1 MSRTLAFVYG
11 TVSYVIFLVTFLYAI
26 GFVGNLIVP
35 KSIDTGHSGP
45 FWQALAVNAALLGL
59 FAIQHSGMARP
70 GFKRWWTRIVPKPIE
85 RSTYVLLASLVL
97 VVLFWQW
104 RPLPAIVW
112 DVQVAWARGLLWALF
127 ALGWGIVLTATFMIS
142 HAHLFGL
149 KQVYAHLRKE
159 EPSTME
165 FQTPGLY
172 RYLRHP
178 IMLGFFIAFW
188 ATPAMTV
195 GHLIFAIATT
205 GYILLAL
212 QLEERDLLQRF
223 GGRYREYRER
233 VPMFIPRPGGKRPA
247 PQQRQQARH

>member
-1 MSRTLAFVYG
+1 VAFVYG
-11 TVSYVIFLVTFLYAI
+11 IASYVVFLGAFLYAI

-35 KSIDTGHSGP
+35 KSIDTGEQAP
-45 FWQALAVNAALLGL
+45 FWQAVLANAALLGL

-70 GFKRWWTRIVPKPIE
+70 GFKRRWTKIVPRPIE
-85 RSTYVLLASLVL
+85 RSTYVLLASLAL
-97 VVLFWQW
+97 ALLYWQW
-104 RPLPAIVW
+104 RPLPAVVW
-112 DVQVAWARGLLWALF
+112 DVQAGWARGLLWALF
-127 ALGWGIVLTATFMIS
+127 GIGWGIVLIATFMIS

-149 KQVYAHLRKE
+149 KQVTEHLRQVE
-159 EPSTME
+159 TSTME

-188 ATPAMTV
+188 ATPTMTV

-212 QLEERDLLQRF
+212 QLEERDLLARF
-223 GGRYREYRER
+223 GRRYEEYRER
-233 VPMFIPRPGGKRPA
+233 VPMFIPRPGGKASRRGA
-247 PQQRQQARH
+247 QQQQESA